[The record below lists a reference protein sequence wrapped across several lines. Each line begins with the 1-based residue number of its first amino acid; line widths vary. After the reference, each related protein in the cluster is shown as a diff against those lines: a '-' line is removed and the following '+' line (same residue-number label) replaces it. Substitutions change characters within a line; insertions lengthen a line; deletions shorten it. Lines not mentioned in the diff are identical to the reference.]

1 MVLGSAS
8 CGIYGNVSHL
18 NDFSHEKN
26 RGRGASDDSKF
37 YWNDVN

>member
-8 CGIYGNVSHL
+8 CGIYGNVTHF
-18 NDFSHEKN
+18 NDFSREKN

-37 YWNDVN
+37 YRKDVN